1 MSRVSDS
8 YESVVRGVSEQV
20 PQDRHSGQVYAQ
32 DNFIPDPVRGNAR
45 RHGSECLDEVQH
57 DTYDATRWVNA
68 LADTAGHKVFP
79 FQCMGKEYDL
89 IYRATNAAAAGL
101 DGYFMWCF
109 NRTDSKFIPVVASAD
124 ALITALRS
132 GGVSALVNL
141 GRFVMVAGN
150 TNVPTFSGVDA
161 WAATNQ
167 YLAAWV
173 RGGAY
178 SRTYTIQMTKAS
190 GAMITATYTAPSSSY
205 PGVLDTSDIPYTA
218 TDYTKQVNDR
228 VNAYNGAVTAW
239 IGTAAA
245 GIVPKNIAAN
255 LVTAINTAAA
265 GTGLVCSN
273 VDSTIVMNT
282 SAMTDKIVEIVC
294 YDGGDNS
301 LFRAV
306 GNVVS
311 AADQVSTVH
320 MVGKVIKVRP
330 KKSDDSDSYYL
341 KAVAKVTGQMGWVEV
356 TWQETAG
363 YITTPSNLFAYSTV
377 HNGQFLISGT
387 PAGLDTL
394 SGGVLNTPTPVA
406 SACGD
411 RSSTPIPEFIAN
423 RIDYLGMFQDR
434 LAIGYG
440 ATMFFSRTGDY
451 LNFFR
456 QSVLAVDD
464 NDPVEMFALGAE
476 DDTIR
481 YTTTYDR
488 NLLIFGKKHQYVVS
502 GRAPMTP
509 KNASIV
515 VQSSHEDA
523 VDAPP
528 RNSGNFVFYAKYRNG
543 KASMHQVQIGQLVD
557 TPESYEVS
565 KQLDTYLVGKP
576 SQLVAVTSPNVVF
589 FRTEANRQ
597 AIYTYSYLDTAAGTE
612 RLFDAWARWTWH
624 EQVGSIVGLSQHD
637 GDIIAYMLRRDS
649 VTGKLFVG
657 AELFVLDTELS
668 DRPYLDSLR
677 RCSTDV
683 FPRTTGTFDPAGLQA
698 AVDNSHEYYLF
709 GTEDGTPAGVTE
721 FATENGVPTAALWR
735 GWNFDT
741 YVTPTNEY
749 VKDRN
754 GKAIVNGRL
763 TYTSILVSIA
773 NSSAMKVTVE
783 TKNGTNVPTDFTGR
797 LVGRATNMVGRVPIL
812 STAVSAVIG
821 REVRDFTYTLSAKS
835 WLPLTITA
843 IEWKGQYFNN
853 TRRM

>member
-1 MSRVSDS
+1 MTRVSDS
-8 YESVVRGVSEQV
+8 YASVVRGVSEQV

-32 DNFIPDPVRGNAR
+32 DNMISDPVRGLAR
-45 RHGSECLDEVQH
+45 RHGSLCLDEVQH
-57 DTYDATRWVNA
+57 DTYNTSRWVSA
-68 LADTAGHKVFP
+68 LADTTGHKVFP
-79 FQCMGKEYDL
+79 FQCQGKEYDL
-89 IYRATNAAAAGL
+89 IYRATAVAGTGL
-101 DGYFMWCF
+101 DSYFMWCF
-109 NRTDSKFIPVVASAD
+109 SRTDSKFIPVTASAD
-124 ALITALRS
+124 TLITALRA

-150 TNVPTFSGVDA
+150 TVVPTFTGVDA
-161 WAATNQ
+161 WAGTNKF
-167 YLAAWV
+167 LAAWV

-178 SRTYTIQMTKAS
+178 SRTYTLRCTRQS
-190 GAMITATYTAPSSSY
+190 GAIVDITYTTPSSSY
-205 PGVLDTSDIPYTA
+205 PGTLNTSDIPATA

-228 VNAYNGAVTAW
+228 VNAYNSAVTAW

-245 GIVPKNIAAN
+245 GIVPRNIANN
-255 LVTAINTAAA
+255 LASSFNATFGGFA
-265 GTGLVCSN
+265 GA
-273 VDSTIVMNT
+273 VDSTVVLNVT
-282 SAMTDKIVEIVC
+282 SMSDPIVEITC

-341 KAVAKVTGQMGWVEV
+341 KAVAKTPGGTGWTEV
-356 TWQETAG
+356 TWQEAAG
-363 YITTPSNLFAYSTV
+363 YITTPSNLVAYATV
-377 HNGQFLISGT
+377 FNNQFMISGT
-387 PAGLDTL
+387 PAGLNTL
-394 SGGVLNTPTPVA
+394 TGNAISTPTPVA
-406 SACGD
+406 SAVGD
-411 RSSTPIPEFIAN
+411 RSSAPIPSFIAN

-456 QSVLAVDD
+456 QSVLAQDAD
-464 NDPVEMFALGAE
+464 DPVELFALGAE

-488 NLLIFGKKHQYVVS
+488 NLLIFGKKHQYVIS
-502 GRAPMTP
+502 GRQPLTP
-509 KNASIV
+509 QNASIV

-528 RNSGNFVFYAKYRNG
+528 RNSGNFVFYSKFRNG

-565 KQLDTYLVGKP
+565 KQLDTFLTGKP
-576 SQLVAVTSPNVVF
+576 SQLVAVTSPNMVLL
-589 FRTEANRQ
+589 RTEGNRQ
-597 AIYTYSYLDTAAGTE
+597 GVYTYAYLDTAAGSE
-612 RLFDAWARWTWH
+612 RLFDAWARWTWA
-624 EQVGSIVGLSQHD
+624 EQVGYLVGLSQHD
-637 GDIIAYMLRRDS
+637 GDILAYMLRRDTVS
-649 VTGKLFVG
+649 GKVFIA
-657 AELFVLDTELS
+657 AERFVLDTELS

-677 RCSTDV
+677 NYATDT
-683 FPRTTGTFDPAGLQA
+683 FPRTAKGTTYDTAGLQG
-698 AVDNSHEYYLF
+698 AVDNTHPYFLF
-709 GTEDGTPAGVTE
+709 GSEGGAEAKVQDFLTQ
-721 FATENGVPTAALWR
+721 NSVPQASMWR
-735 GWNFDT
+735 GWNYDA

-773 NSSAMKVTVE
+773 NSSAMKVSVT
-783 TKNGTNVPTDFTGR
+783 TRNGESVPTDFTGR
-797 LVGRATNMVGRVPIL
+797 LVGRASNMVGRVPIV